1 MLRYK
6 KILIFWLLAVIMIL
20 NPLSIMATHVE
31 GDLNTK
37 KGGPDP
43 AVIIADLVV
52 ARPLGLV
59 VTVIGSAVFIVA
71 LPFAAL
77 GDNVDEVKDSLVITP
92 AEYTFQRP
100 LGRFED

>member
-1 MLRYK
+1 MQRYK
-6 KILIFWLLAVIMIL
+6 KILISGLLIVAMTL
-20 NPLSIMATHVE
+20 NALSAMATHVE

-37 KGGPDP
+37 KGSPDP

-59 VTVIGSAVFIVA
+59 VTVIGSAIFVVS

-77 GDNVDEVKDSLVITP
+77 GDNIEETKESLVIIP